1 MTATDIPKRERCAQ
15 SQSGFDPDEQ
25 RERENDKTSLV
36 TLNEQLKN
44 LEASLEKSRE
54 EICDAFIAVSGEVN
68 QIRPYFRKS
77 GKVVGGREGGRV
89 VDLNCKDGPCA
100 KLSRRERKGQRA

>member
-1 MTATDIPKRERCAQ
+1 MTEDLTKVMTATDIPKKERCAQ

-25 RERENDKTSLV
+25 RERDNDKTSLV

-77 GKVVGGREGGRV
+77 GKVVTWNLLEDMALV
-89 VDLNCKDGPCA
+89 EPDNSP
-100 KLSRRERKGQRA
+100 EF